1 MAPAVLLGNLGA
13 NLIRNVWTF
22 AVIFCGHFT
31 ADAEVFPE
39 SVVGGESRGHW
50 YMRQLRGS
58 SNLEGG
64 PLFHYMTGNLS
75 HQIEHHLF
83 PDIPARRYA
92 EMAPRVRE
100 IAARHAQHYNTGT
113 FAAQL
118 WSVVKRIVV
127 HSLPSFG
134 GSAIPAEA

>member
-13 NLIRNVWTF
+13 NLIRNLWTF

-39 SVVGGESRGHW
+39 SVVEGESRGHW

-58 SNLEGG
+58 SNIEGS
-64 PLFHYMTGNLS
+64 PLFHFMTGNLS

-92 EMAPRVRE
+92 EIAPRVRA
-100 IAARHAQHYNTGT
+100 IAGRYGQRYNTGS
-113 FAAQL
+113 FVGQL

-134 GSAIPAEA
+134 GGAVPAEA